1 METLGAQ
8 CDCDGNGDGG
18 GDGDLRI
25 VVLYALRVWLG
36 RIKLEMARTASRL
49 LGCPGAWAWALGA
62 GAGDTSMC
70 VCVCL
75 RVLVPVCV
83 CVCVG
88 CVSRGSADGSRYQ
101 EISGSW
107 QGQ

>member
-1 METLGAQ
+1 MAS
-8 CDCDGNGDGG
+8 
-18 GDGDLRI
+18 
-25 VVLYALRVWLG
+25 VWLG

-49 LGCPGAWAWALGA
+49 LGCPGERAWALGA

-70 VCVCL
+70 VRVCLLACACACVCL
-75 RVLVPVCV
+75 

-107 QGQ
+107 QEQ